1 MSEIFIDDNGTTSA
15 SVGFD
20 GISEDQ
26 RVEQAKAELVSEQ
39 YGQPQPL
46 ILGKFTSQEALAT
59 SYRSLESETGKLRA
73 ELAALKAGKTP
84 AAPAAEAAPPV
95 DAPGE
100 EAPPTEAPPLT
111 APTEPAAPA
120 AAPEV
125 QSIPIERQEQIRN
138 SILAQ
143 AGGEDEF
150 GKLATW
156 ASNNLTQDRL
166 GRFNTALA
174 AGNEADAL
182 TALKAIQFD
191 RIMQQGYEPPLFG
204 GSQQVA
210 AGLKAFASEAEV
222 VAAMQDPRY
231 SGGDAD
237 PAYVQQVTERLAI
250 SKVFG

>member
-1 MSEIFIDDNGTTSA
+1 MSEIFIDDSGTTSA

-26 RVEQAKAELVSEQ
+26 RVEQAKAQLVSEQ

-73 ELAALKAGKTP
+73 ELAALKAGK
-84 AAPAAEAAPPV
+84 APAAEAAPPAE
-95 DAPGE
+95 APGE
-100 EAPPTEAPPLT
+100 EAPPTEAPPLA
-111 APTEPAAPA
+111 APTEPAPPA
-120 AAPEV
+120 APPEA
-125 QSIPIERQEQIRN
+125 QSIPVERQEQIRN

-204 GSQQVA
+204 GKQQVA
-210 AGLKAFASEAEV
+210 AGLKPFASEAEV

-237 PAYVQQVTERLAI
+237 PAYVQQVTERLSI